1 MGELELALRA
11 RREAGGRAFVPYV
24 TGGFEGVDATLLQEL
39 GSIGAD
45 AIEVGIPFSDPVM
58 DGGVIQE
65 ASRRS
70 LQGGTRPRDV
80 LATIEAAA
88 LSIPVAVMTYVNPV
102 YRIGFDAFAGLLA
115 ASGVSGVIVPDL
127 PVDEA
132 EGFSTAC
139 RGRGVDEVLLAA
151 PDTGPDRRAEIAA
164 LAHGFVYCVA
174 TYGVTGARD
183 ELPST
188 ARHLVEALRPST
200 DLPLLIGVGIG
211 SPAQAAEACTFAD
224 GVIVGSA
231 LMSRMVE
238 GDRHGAIQLAT
249 GFRAEIP
256 LA

>member
-1 MGELELALRA
+1 
-11 RREAGGRAFVPYV
+11 
-24 TGGFEGVDATLLQEL
+24 
-39 GSIGAD
+39 
-45 AIEVGIPFSDPVM
+45 
-58 DGGVIQE
+58 
-65 ASRRS
+65 
-70 LQGGTRPRDV
+70 V

-132 EGFSTAC
+132 EGFSSAC
-139 RGRGVDEVLLAA
+139 TDRGVDVVLLAA

-164 LAHGFVYCVA
+164 HAHGFIYCVA
-174 TYGVTGARD
+174 TYGVTGARN
-183 ELPST
+183 ELSST

-238 GDRHGAIQLAT
+238 GDRDGTIQLAT